1 MKSVGDL
8 VEPVS
13 VLVPLV
19 LDDDLLVAELLLCLA
34 INQVED
40 LVELLSHARVS
51 CAQSLHAVSI
61 KSGLSSVLTGLLWR
75 VKYLGLELEVEL
87 LELRSERC
95 LLLRHTMADLTVV
108 IIDAQINE
116 LVIHLV
122 HDGIASSVVLCL
134 QLLGL
139 FFLLSHW
146 LDNRDLVGLIT
157 HSSRL
162 VI

>member
-8 VEPVS
+8 VEPVG

-40 LVELLSHARVS
+40 LVELLSHARIS
-51 CAQSLHAVSI
+51 SAQGLHAVSI
-61 KSGLSSVLTGLLWR
+61 ESGLSSVLTGLLWR
-75 VKYLGLELEVEL
+75 VKYLGLELEVEF
-87 LELRSERC
+87 LELCAERC
-95 LLLRHTMADLTVV
+95 LLLWHAVADLTVV

-122 HDGIASSVVLCL
+122 HDGIAGSVVLCL

-157 HSSRL
+157 YSSRL